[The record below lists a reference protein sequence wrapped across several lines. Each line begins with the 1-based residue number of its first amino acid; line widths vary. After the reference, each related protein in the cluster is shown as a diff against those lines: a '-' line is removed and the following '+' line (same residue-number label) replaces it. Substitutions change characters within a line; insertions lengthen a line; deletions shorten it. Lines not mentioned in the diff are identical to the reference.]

1 MNTQQIIE
9 LPIRIYALKCY
20 RIVVCV
26 FLSFLLYSITYDIEW
41 LIFIK
46 EWQEHWILGMI
57 VMLLGIS
64 LLYLL
69 ITLIKPKPCM
79 IINQYGITFFDFYF
93 QQGKFFAW
101 QDIQHFHFIVDGA
114 LTIDMYLKH
123 QTLLDIPQRFEYGF
137 DLKVEKHYIHAKQ
150 MIDILNQ
157 CLLQSKQETIDEI
170 VIHPIPLTWIEH
182 LKRFVYFTGSS
193 RHLR

>member
-1 MNTQQIIE
+1 MNTQQIVE
-9 LPIRIYALKCY
+9 LPIQIYALKCY

-41 LIFIK
+41 SIFIK
-46 EWQEHWILGMI
+46 EWQEHWILLLMI
-57 VMLLGIS
+57 VTLGLS
-64 LLYLL
+64 LIYLL

-79 IINQYGITFFDFYF
+79 IINQQGITFFDFYF

-114 LTIDMYLKH
+114 LTIDVYLNH
-123 QTLLDIPQRFEYGF
+123 QTLLDIPKRFEYGF
-137 DLKVEKHYIHAKQ
+137 DLKLQNKMIHGKQ
-150 MIDILNQ
+150 TADILNQ
-157 CLLQSKQETIDEI
+157 CLIKSKQGKIDD
-170 VIHPIPLTWIEH
+170 VILHVIPLTWRDKI
-182 LKRFVYFTGSS
+182 KRFIYFSSSS